1 MGYVFAQLRLSNP
14 RFPELPSVEVKA
26 RVDSAAWLVCIPSWL
41 KDELRLEQADFRPAQ
56 LADGSVVE
64 VPYVGPLEL
73 RFDNRL
79 AFSGALVMGDEVL
92 LGAVAMEDM
101 DVLIDPRGQKLIV
114 NPAHPDVAS
123 GFVGQVGEVQA
134 APVMIN
140 VQIDGVWKQ
149 FPKGTRLIE
158 ACEQA
163 GSYVPRYCYHKKLSS
178 PGNCRMCLIEQGM
191 PKMGPDRTPVL
202 GDDGKPVINW
212 MPRPQISCAQDVA
225 EGMGV
230 RTTSPLVEECRKGV
244 MEFLLINHPLDCPIC
259 DQAGEC
265 RLQEFSVEYGKAE
278 SRFLENKVKKPKNIE
293 LGPRVT
299 LDDERCILC
308 SRCIRF
314 CQEVAKD
321 DVLGFI
327 DRGSHSVLTAHPG
340 KRLENNYSLNTVDI
354 CPVGALTSSDFR
366 FKMRV
371 WFLKETKSF
380 CTSCATGCNTLIGT
394 REDVIYRQTPR
405 ENDAVNSTWMCDY
418 GRLNF
423 DYLQSER
430 RLLEPKIL
438 SGDRLVPTDW
448 KTAIIHAAA
457 QLKHFNGWEIAIIA
471 SGRMT
476 NEELWLTS
484 RLAHAL
490 GVQLIDIVPRRGPGD
505 DILLSEDRNPNTN
518 GARLLKLA
526 SGQLNRISEGIAS
539 GQIKALVALGENP
552 FEAGI
557 TIEQLTQL
565 PAFIAMNILENPA
578 TNCVTALLP
587 SSGFAEKRGS
597 MINRTGRLQRLNR
610 AVLPPGQARDDWEI
624 LRDLI
629 QECSGQNGIYTI
641 EEVFARM
648 SRSVPELAGLSLSK
662 IGDLGVQVMEVEKEA
677 KSATDDTASTAAPP
691 TLEVPAKPK
700 S

>member
-1 MGYVFAQLRLSNP
+1 MS
-14 RFPELPSVEVKA
+14 
-26 RVDSAAWLVCIPSWL
+26 
-41 KDELRLEQADFRPAQ
+41 
-56 LADGSVVE
+56 
-64 VPYVGPLEL
+64 
-73 RFDNRL
+73 
-79 AFSGALVMGDEVL
+79 
-92 LGAVAMEDM
+92 
-101 DVLIDPRGQKLIV
+101 DP
-114 NPAHPDVAS
+114 
-123 GFVGQVGEVQA
+123 
-134 APVMIN
+134 APVQMVN

-163 GSYVPRYCYHKKLSS
+163 GSYIPRYCYHKKLSS
-178 PGNCRMCLIEQGM
+178 PGNCRMCLIEMGM
-191 PKMGPDRTPVL
+191 PKMGPDRKPVT
-202 GDDGKPVINW
+202 GDDGMPMINW

-230 RTTSPLVEECRKGV
+230 RTSSPLVEDCRRGV

-265 RLQEFSVEYGKAE
+265 RLQEFSVEYGNAE
-278 SRFLENKVKKPKNIE
+278 SRFLENKVKKPKNVE

-314 CQEVAKD
+314 CQEIAKD

-380 CTSCATGCNTLIGT
+380 CTSCATGCNTVIGT
-394 REDVIYRQTPR
+394 REGVIYRQTPR

-423 DYLQSER
+423 DYLHSDK

-438 SGDRLVPTDW
+438 SGEKLMTTDW
-448 KTAIIHAAA
+448 KTAIAHAAA
-457 QLKHFNGWEIAIIA
+457 QLKHFNGPEIAIIA

-484 RLAHAL
+484 RLAQLL
-490 GVQLIDIVPRRGPGD
+490 GVQLMDIVPHRGVGD
-505 DILLSEDRNPNTN
+505 DILLSADRNPNTN
-518 GARLLKLA
+518 GARLLHLTGDRPGA
-526 SGQLNRISEGIAS
+526 RLRDIAQAIAS
-539 GQIKALVALGENP
+539 GRVKALIALNENP
-552 FEAGI
+552 LDAGVSA
-557 TIEQLTQL
+557 EHLSHL
-565 PAFIAMNILENPA
+565 PAFVLMGLLENA
-578 TNCVTALLP
+578 SSAYATALLP

-597 MINRTGRLQRLNR
+597 MINGKGRLQRLNR
-610 AVLPPGQARDDWEI
+610 AISAPGEARDDWEI

-629 QECSGQNGIYTI
+629 QEHSGQNGIYMI
-641 EEVFARM
+641 EEVFAQM

-662 IGDLGVQVMEVEKEA
+662 IGDLGVKVMDIAESPTPDEPGKHEGNKPESEK
-677 KSATDDTASTAAPP
+677 AAN
-691 TLEVPAKPK
+691 
-700 S
+700 